1 MTVKDILT
9 MTGGNTKFY
18 IQGVTEKDEIVQLAH
33 GKVDDIKFP
42 LVPYGKYEV
51 QHISVD
57 ENYLY
62 ICIDDNISFAK
73 INPELTNITC
83 SGFVGYIGTNE

>member
-18 IQGVTEKDEIVQLAH
+18 IQGTTEKDEIVQLAH

-57 ENYLY
+57 ENCLY
-62 ICIDDNISFAK
+62 ICIDDNVNFAH
-73 INPELTNITC
+73 INPELTDITC
-83 SGFVGYIGTNE
+83 SEFVGYIETNE

>member
-9 MTGGNTKFY
+9 MAGGNTNFY
-18 IQGVTEKDEIVQLAH
+18 IQGTTDKDEIVQLAY
-33 GKVDDIKFP
+33 GKVDEIKFP

-62 ICIDDNISFAK
+62 IILDDKYNFAK
-73 INPELTNITC
+73 INPELTDITC
-83 SGFVGYIGTNE
+83 SGFIGYIED

>member
-1 MTVKDILT
+1 MKVKDLLT
-9 MTGGNTKFY
+9 ITGGNTNFY
-18 IQGVTEKDEIVQLAH
+18 IQGITEEQKYVQLAY

-42 LVPYGKYEV
+42 LVPYGEFDI

-62 ICIDDNISFAK
+62 IILDDKYNFAE
-73 INPELTNITC
+73 INPELTDITS
-83 SGFVGYIGTNE
+83 SGFCGYLEH

>member
-9 MTGGNTKFY
+9 MTGGNTRFQ
-18 IQGVTEKDEIVQLAH
+18 IQGTDGFGKIVQVAY

-57 ENYLY
+57 ENCLY
-62 ICIDDNISFAK
+62 ICIDDNINFAH
-73 INPELTNITC
+73 INPELTDINC
-83 SGFVGYIGTNE
+83 SGFVGYIETNE